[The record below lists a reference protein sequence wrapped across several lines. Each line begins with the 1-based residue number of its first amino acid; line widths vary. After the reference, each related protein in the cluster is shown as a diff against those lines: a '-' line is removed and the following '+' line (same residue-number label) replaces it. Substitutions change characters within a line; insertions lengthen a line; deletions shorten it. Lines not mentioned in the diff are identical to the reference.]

1 MPAERTTPPTSPLRP
16 ADARLLLLDKHA
28 VESLLHPDDVLR
40 ATRGAFTLHSERE
53 GRVFPVIREPLPAGG
68 VFGIKAGDVP
78 AQGLLGFK
86 AAGFWP
92 ANRKQGGEPH
102 QATILL
108 IDPLTG
114 RPVCM
119 IDGNA
124 ITTARTGAAGG
135 IGLQQ
140 LARPDSAALCVFGT
154 GVQARVQAAFALR
167 LMPSL
172 RTVRYVSHSGA
183 PDAAFEAAIGAAIA
197 STSASTSA
205 SASATGTARCT
216 VTHAA
221 DPNRAVSESDIVI
234 TATPGRG
241 PLFDADALQP
251 GTHINAVGTDT
262 RGKREL
268 PQGVLERAIVV
279 ADDREQSVTIG
290 ERQWAPGVACTEIGD
305 LLTGKASIARQRGDI
320 TVFDMTG
327 LALQDLTVGRMIHER
342 AMAEGAGTAL
352 AWPW

>member
-1 MPAERTTPPTSPLRP
+1 MP
-16 ADARLLLLDKHA
+16 ADAQLLLLDKHA
-28 VESLLHPDDVLR
+28 VESLLNPEDVLLAVR
-40 ATRGAFTLHSERE
+40 EAFSLHSKRE
-53 GRVFPVIREPLPAGG
+53 GRVFPVIREQLPTGG

-92 ANRKQGGEPH
+92 ANRARGGEPH

-135 IGLQQ
+135 IGLRE
-140 LARPDSAALCVFGT
+140 LARPDSASLCVFGT
-154 GVQARVQAAFALR
+154 GVQARVQVAFALR
-167 LMPSL
+167 LLPSL
-172 RTVRYVSHSGA
+172 RTVRYVSASGA
-183 PDAAFEAAIGAAIA
+183 PDAAFEASIR
-197 STSASTSA
+197 TA
-205 SASATGTARCT
+205 SADCT
-216 VTHAA
+216 VSHVTDRNQAVA
-221 DPNRAVSESDIVI
+221 DSSIVI

-241 PLFDADALQP
+241 PLFDADALRP
-251 GTHINAVGTDT
+251 GTHINAVGADT

-268 PQGVLERAIVV
+268 PAGVLERAIVV

-290 ERQWAPGVACTEIGD
+290 ERQWAPDVTCTEIGD
-305 LLTGKASIARQRGDI
+305 LLTSTASIARQPGDI

-342 AMAEGAGTAL
+342 AMAEGVGTAI